1 MRIDVLSIFPG
12 MFAGP
17 LDDSVVGRAR
27 SGGILDI
34 RLHDLRDYATD
45 RHRLT
50 DDYPFGGGSGMVMK
64 PEPFFAAVAALAGQW
79 PSRPRIILLSPQGAR
94 LDQGRVV
101 QLSRLEG
108 MCLLCGRY
116 EGVDERVREGLVD
129 EELSIGD
136 YVLTGG
142 ELAAMVLIDAVAR
155 LLPGTLGG
163 PGSTVEESFNED
175 LLEYPQY
182 TRPRSF
188 AGRPVPEVLLS
199 GDHAAIRT
207 WRRKQSLL
215 RTARRRPDLL
225 MRAGLGREDRV
236 LLQELVGEGA
246 LAEAAGL
253 VKWLL
258 AGDQGPQCRCDGNHG
273 ML

>member
-27 SGGILDI
+27 AEGILDI
-34 RLHDLRDYATD
+34 RVHDLRAYAPD

-64 PEPFFAAVAALAGQW
+64 PEAFFEAVAALSGQW
-79 PSRPRIILLSPQGAR
+79 LSRPRIILLSPQGVR
-94 LDQGRVV
+94 LDQARVV
-101 QLSRLEG
+101 DLSKLAG

-136 YVLTGG
+136 YILTGG

-163 PGSTVEESFNED
+163 LGSTVEESFNEN

-188 AGRPVPEVLLS
+188 AGRSVPEALLS
-199 GDHAAIRT
+199 GDHAAIRA

-215 RTARRRPDLL
+215 RTATRRPDLL
-225 MRAGLGREDRV
+225 IRARLSREDRV
-236 LLQELVGEGA
+236 LLEELLHEGA
-246 LAEAAGL
+246 LFEAAGL
-253 VKWLL
+253 VKWML
-258 AGDQGPQCRCDGNHG
+258 ACDRHA
-273 ML
+273 LVSL

>member
-1 MRIDVLSIFPG
+1 

-27 SGGILDI
+27 TEGILDV
-34 RLHDLRDYATD
+34 RLHDLRAYAQD
-45 RHRLT
+45 RHRIT

-64 PEPFFAAVAALAGQW
+64 LEPFFEAVAALGEQW
-79 PSRPRIILLSPQGAR
+79 GARPRIILLSPQGTR

-101 QLSRLEG
+101 ELSRLDG

-163 PGSTVEESFNED
+163 VGSTIEESFND
-175 LLEYPQY
+175 NLLEYPQY
-182 TRPRSF
+182 TRPRCF
-188 AGRPVPEVLLS
+188 AGRAVPEVLLS

-215 RTARRRPDLL
+215 RTAKRRPDLL
-225 MRAGLGREDRV
+225 LRAELSRGDRT
-236 LLQELVGEGA
+236 LLEELLGEGA

-253 VKWLL
+253 VKWML
-258 AGDQGPQCRCDGNHG
+258 AGGGRAPVS
-273 ML
+273 L

>member
-1 MRIDVLSIFPG
+1 LRIDVLSIFPG

-27 SGGILDI
+27 AEGILDV
-34 RLHDLRDYATD
+34 RLHDLRAHAAD

-64 PEPFFAAVAALAGQW
+64 PEPFFRAMTALGEQW
-79 PSRPRIILLSPQGAR
+79 AFRPRVILLSPQGAR
-94 LDQGRVV
+94 LEQARVV
-101 QLSRLEG
+101 ELSKLG
-108 MCLLCGRY
+108 GLCLLCGRY

-142 ELAAMVLIDAVAR
+142 ELAAMVLIDAIAR

-163 PGSTVEESFNED
+163 PGSTVEESFNEN
-175 LLEYPQY
+175 LLEYPHY
-182 TRPRSF
+182 TRPRFF
-188 AGRPVPEVLLS
+188 AGRSVPDVLLS
-199 GDHAAIRT
+199 GDHGAIRT

-225 MRAGLGREDRV
+225 MRACLGQEDRT
-236 LLQELVGEGA
+236 LLEELLREGE
-246 LAEAAGL
+246 LAEATRL
-253 VKWLL
+253 VRWMLT
-258 AGDQGPQCRCDGNHG
+258 GDRRDRGSPA
-273 ML
+273 L

>member
-1 MRIDVLSIFPG
+1 MRIDVLSIFPR

-27 SGGILDI
+27 AEGILDV
-34 RLHDLRDYATD
+34 RLHDLRAYARD

-64 PEPFFAAVAALAGQW
+64 PEPFFEAMAALSDQW
-79 PSRPRIILLSPQGAR
+79 ASRPRIILLSPQGAR
-94 LDQGRVV
+94 LEQARVV
-101 QLSRLEG
+101 ELAKLAG

-163 PGSTVEESFNED
+163 PGSTVEESFNES
-175 LLEYPQY
+175 LLEYAHY
-182 TRPRSF
+182 TRPRVF
-188 AGRPVPEVLLS
+188 AGRSVPDVLLS
-199 GDHAAIRT
+199 GDHGAIRT
-207 WRRKQSLL
+207 WRRKQSLA

-225 MRAGLGREDRV
+225 MRAKLGQEDRM
-236 LLQELVGEGA
+236 LLEELLREGA
-246 LAEAAGL
+246 LAEAEGL
-253 VKWLL
+253 VQW
-258 AGDQGPQCRCDGNHG
+258 
-273 ML
+273 MLTGARRARLSL